1 MRRFWEKGKKQML
14 AVLIVGI
21 ITFLV
26 YAMYNTYHA
35 YLHMIVQQQQQ
46 HLMLI
51 TKAVSQNLELN
62 ISEQLREVSILT
74 QTPGF
79 IDAME
84 EHYETGET
92 EKIKEYIFSY
102 MLSDQ
107 GGPSR
112 MYLMNKDGEQIFH
125 YNQYPFL
132 EEFDEGL
139 LMLGSSA
146 SESESG
152 IGTVFP
158 ISENRYGMTLVNS
171 VYGGGDYLGTV
182 VSVMDLE
189 ALYEKYVAPLNVGR
203 SGYISVQDDQ
213 GTVIMHANSRLLG
226 FNHRRDIRDFDSLKQ
241 YESQRRMID
250 LQYGREEGTAIYDAY
265 ANGIVAP
272 EKEISAFSR
281 MNLWGTSW
289 YISAVTPY
297 NMAMD
302 AEVGSLRRFSLL
314 FFSILA
320 VMMTAGL
327 SIYTLSRKRQKLEL
341 ETRYLKEIN
350 STLEELYQSREEVR
364 HYQKLTT
371 IGTLAGGIAHE
382 FNNLLTP
389 ILGYT
394 EFLKEQM
401 GKGSEYYQDI
411 EEIHKAGVR
420 AKEIVEQILPFSRKE
435 TDTAGYRSLN
445 LDTVIRDAAKMI
457 GLIMPSNI
465 QFSGCLD
472 DKNANVYGN
481 ATQLHQVLLNLYS
494 NAIHSMEE
502 KGGTLTVNTRRL
514 KREQLPEEY
523 RGVAG
528 PEYVEILVEDT
539 GCGMDEDTLRQ
550 IFNPFFTTKAAGE
563 GTGLGLSVV
572 QDILI
577 SHEGFMRVESE
588 PGKGSRFYIDLPVSA
603 GIVSIQTAVAGTR
616 RESTDG
622 ISVLMVDDEE
632 RIIKYM
638 KKRLERKGY
647 QVDGYTDPMEALEAI
662 MQNPGRWNVAVV
674 DYMMPQLKGT
684 TLAQRIKIQ
693 RPDMG
698 IVMITGLVESDAL
711 QMRQAGVITD
721 ILMKP
726 VNFDE
731 LTEAI
736 EKAAAGVSGGQ
747 NGSE

>member
-1 MRRFWEKGKKQML
+1 MKKFWERGKRQLL
-14 AVLIVGI
+14 AVLIIGI
-21 ITFLV
+21 ISFLI

-35 YLHMIVQQQQQ
+35 YLYMIVQQQQQ
-46 HLMLI
+46 HLLLV
-51 TKAVSQNLELN
+51 TKAVSQNMELN
-62 ISEQLREVSILT
+62 ISEQLRQVNILT

-84 EHYETGET
+84 EHYKTGET
-92 EKIKEYIFSY
+92 DKIKEYIFSY

-112 MYLMNKDGEQIFH
+112 MYLLNREGEQIFH

-132 EEFDEGL
+132 EDFDEVL
-139 LMLGSSA
+139 LKLDSSA

-158 ISENRYGMTLVNS
+158 ISENRYGMTLINS

-189 ALYEKYVAPLNVGR
+189 ALYEKYVAPLNMGR
-203 SGYISVQDDQ
+203 TGYISVQDEQ
-213 GTVIMHANSRLLG
+213 GTIIMHANPRLLG
-226 FNHRRDIRDFDSLKQ
+226 FNPRRDIRDFDSLKQ
-241 YESQRRMID
+241 YDSQRQMIKQ
-250 LQYGREEGTAIYDAY
+250 QYEREEGTAVYDAY

-281 MNLWGTSW
+281 MNLLGTSW

-297 NMAMD
+297 SLAMA

-327 SIYTLSRKRQKLEL
+327 SIYMLSRKRQKLEL

-401 GKGSEYYQDI
+401 GTESEYYQDI
-411 EEIHKAGVR
+411 EEVHKAGVR

-435 TDTAGYRSLN
+435 TDTAGYRSVN

-465 QFSGCLD
+465 QFDGCLD
-472 DKNANVYGN
+472 DKNANVFGN

-502 KGGTLTVNTRRL
+502 RGGTLTVNTRRL
-514 KREQLPEEY
+514 RKEQLPEEY

-539 GCGMDEDTLRQ
+539 GCGMEEEILHQ

-577 SHEGFMRVESE
+577 SHEGFLRVESK
-588 PGKGSRFYIDLPVSA
+588 PGIGSRFYIYLPVSG
-603 GIVSIQTAVAGTR
+603 GIVSMQAVVAEAK
-616 RESTDG
+616 REPADG
-622 ISVLMVDDEE
+622 ISMLLVDDEE
-632 RIIKYM
+632 RIIRYM

-647 QVDGYTDPMEALEAI
+647 RVDGYVNPMEALDAI
-662 MQNPGRWNVAVV
+662 VQNPERWNVAVV

-684 TLAQRIKIQ
+684 TLAQRMKIQ
-693 RPDMG
+693 KPDMG
-698 IVMITGLVESDAL
+698 IVMVTGLMESDAL
-711 QMRQAGVITD
+711 QMRQAGVID
-721 ILMKP
+721 EILLKP

-731 LTEAI
+731 LTAAI
-736 EKAAAGVSGGQ
+736 ERAAAGAGRGQ
-747 NGSE
+747 NCQE

>member
-1 MRRFWEKGKKQML
+1 M
-14 AVLIVGI
+14 AALIIGFI
-21 ITFLV
+21 SFLV
-26 YAMYNTYHA
+26 FAMYNTYHA

-46 HLMLI
+46 HLLLV

-62 ISEQLREVSILT
+62 ISEQLRQVSILT

-92 EKIKEYIFSY
+92 DKIKEYIFSY

-112 MYLMNKDGEQIFH
+112 MYLLNRKGEQIFH

-132 EEFDEGL
+132 EEFDEEL
-139 LMLGSSA
+139 LKLDSSA
-146 SESESG
+146 AESESG

-158 ISENRYGMTLVNS
+158 ISENRYGMTLINS

-203 SGYISVQDDQ
+203 TGYISVQDEQ
-213 GTVIMHANSRLLG
+213 GTIIMHANPRLLG

-241 YESQRRMID
+241 YDSQRRMIMR
-250 LQYGREEGTAIYDAY
+250 QYEREEGTAVYDAY

-281 MNLWGTSW
+281 MNLLGTSW

-297 NMAMD
+297 SLAMA

-327 SIYTLSRKRQKLEL
+327 SIYMLSRKRQKLEL

-401 GKGSEYYQDI
+401 GTGSEYYQDI

-435 TDTAGYRSLN
+435 TDTAGYRPIN
-445 LDTVIRDAAKMI
+445 LDTVVRDAAKMI

-465 QFSGCLD
+465 QFDGCLD
-472 DKNANVYGN
+472 DKNANVFGN

-502 KGGTLTVNTRRL
+502 RGGTLTVNTRRL
-514 KREQLPEEY
+514 RMEQLPEEY
-523 RGVAG
+523 RGIAG

-539 GCGMDEDTLRQ
+539 GCGMEEEILHQ

-577 SHEGFMRVESE
+577 SHEGFLRVESE
-588 PGKGSRFYIDLPVSA
+588 PGKGSRFYLYLPVSG
-603 GIVSIQTAVAGTR
+603 GIVSMQAAVAETK
-616 RESTDG
+616 RESVDG
-622 ISVLMVDDEE
+622 ISVLLVDDED
-632 RIIKYM
+632 RIIRYM

-647 QVDGYTDPMEALEAI
+647 RVDGYVNPMEALDAI
-662 MQNPGRWNVAVV
+662 VQNPERWNVAVV

-684 TLAQRIKIQ
+684 TLAQRMKIQ
-693 RPDMG
+693 KPDMG

-711 QMRQAGVITD
+711 QMRQAGVVGE
-721 ILMKP
+721 ILLKP

-731 LTEAI
+731 LTAAI
-736 EKAAAGVSGGQ
+736 EKAAAGSGRGQ
-747 NGSE
+747 DGQE

>member
-1 MRRFWEKGKKQML
+1 MRKLWEKGKRRLL
-14 AVLIVGI
+14 AALIIGI
-21 ITFLV
+21 ISFLV
-26 YAMYNTYHA
+26 FAMYNTYHA
-35 YLHMIVQQQQQ
+35 YLYMIVQQQQQ

-62 ISEQLREVSILT
+62 ISEQLRQINILT

-84 EHYETGET
+84 EHYKTGET
-92 EKIKEYIFSY
+92 DKIKEYIFSY

-112 MYLMNKDGEQIFH
+112 MYLLNRNGEQIFH

-132 EEFDEGL
+132 EKFDESL
-139 LMLGSSA
+139 LNLDSSA
-146 SESESG
+146 LESESG

-158 ISENRYGMTLVNS
+158 ISENHYGMTLINS

-203 SGYISVQDDQ
+203 TGYISVQDEK
-213 GTVIMHANSRLLG
+213 GTIIMHANPRLLG
-226 FNHRRDIRDFDSLKQ
+226 FNPRQDIRDFDSLKQ
-241 YESQRRMID
+241 YDSQRKMITQ
-250 LQYGREEGTAIYDAY
+250 QYEREEGTAVYDAY

-281 MNLWGTSW
+281 MNLLGTSW

-297 NMAMD
+297 SLAMA

-314 FFSILA
+314 LFSILA
-320 VMMTAGL
+320 VMMTAGF
-327 SIYTLSRKRQKLEL
+327 SIYMLSRKRQKLEL

-401 GKGSEYYQDI
+401 GADSEYYQDI
-411 EEIHKAGVR
+411 EEVHKAGVR

-435 TDTAGYRSLN
+435 TDTAGYRSIN

-465 QFSGCLD
+465 QFDGCLD
-472 DKNANVYGN
+472 DKNANVFGN

-494 NAIHSMEE
+494 NAIHSMEDR
-502 KGGTLTVNTRRL
+502 GGTLTVNTCRL
-514 KREQLPEEY
+514 RMEQLPEEY
-523 RGVAG
+523 HGIAG

-539 GCGMDEDTLRQ
+539 GCGMEEEILRQ
-550 IFNPFFTTKAAGE
+550 IFNPFFTTKAVGE

-577 SHEGFMRVESE
+577 SHEGFLRVESE
-588 PGKGSRFYIDLPVSA
+588 PGKGSRFYIYLPVSG
-603 GIVSIQTAVAGTR
+603 GIVPMQAVVAEAK
-616 RESTDG
+616 RESVDG
-622 ISVLMVDDEE
+622 ISLLLVDDDE
-632 RIIKYM
+632 RIIRYM

-647 QVDGYTDPMEALEAI
+647 RVDGYVNPMEALDAI
-662 MQNPGRWNVAVV
+662 VQNPERWNVAVV

-684 TLAQRIKIQ
+684 TLAQRMKIQ
-693 RPDMG
+693 KPDMG
-698 IVMITGLVESDAL
+698 IVMVTGLVESDAL
-711 QMRQAGVITD
+711 QMRQAGVVD
-721 ILMKP
+721 EILLKP
-726 VNFDE
+726 VKFDE
-731 LTEAI
+731 LTAAI
-736 EKAAAGVSGGQ
+736 ERAAAGAGRGQ
-747 NGSE
+747 NCQE